1 MTGPAV
7 PTRATAGRVGI
18 NQAGLFV
25 KGLTADSRAVLVH
38 FDGRHIWS
46 FTGADGLQSRGGTS
60 IAWPAV
66 LQPYL
71 DGPTRVR
78 LANLD
83 GSEVYCDEEH
93 RFGSGEE
100 RVHFVD
106 KAGHPYAV
114 DKMGHLTHSFES
126 TSDDAKREILEATQV
141 VIRELRERCGV
152 EAYLGYG
159 ALLGAVREGG
169 MIAHDSDTDI
179 CYFSHHTTPVDII
192 RETYRIEREFKQ
204 MGWDV
209 LRMSAADL
217 KVVWPLSDGRGIHI
231 DIFSSFLLSGEL
243 YILGEKRGPFDLDDL
258 LPLGT
263 VTLDGHEF
271 EAPRNPEAMLVYLY
285 GEGWR
290 VPDPAF
296 AAVADPLTAS
306 RMDGWFRGFRQGMS
320 GWTPLLRGTAG
331 PGSKVS
337 TEGSDFAAWVH
348 GRIGTDDAVLDLG
361 AGNGRDSIWFAE
373 QGHRVRSSD
382 YSRRS
387 AVEVRELLRRTGTK
401 RVRPRQVI
409 LNETRHVFHLIAQ
422 LSRDPH
428 HIYGRQLVG
437 CLDEAARENLFR
449 LGAAVLR
456 RGQSMWLEFAVPHL
470 GAADPEPVPLVKR
483 VDPDVLTAEIERS
496 GGRVV
501 HLEVAPGLDMFD
513 NPDPAV
519 ARMRVIWP
527 AGHSGSTRADT
538 SANTKETV

>member
-1 MTGPAV
+1 VTEAAV

-18 NQAGLFV
+18 SDAGLFV
-25 KGLTADSRAVLVH
+25 KGLSADSPAVLVH

-46 FTGADGLQSRGGTS
+46 FTGADGRQTRGGTS

-66 LQPYL
+66 LVPYL
-71 DGPTRVR
+71 DGWTKIR

-83 GSEVYCDEEH
+83 GSEVYCDAEH
-93 RFGSGEE
+93 RFGSGQE
-100 RVHFVD
+100 RVSFVD

-114 DKMGHLTHSFES
+114 DKMGHLTRSFEE
-126 TSDDAKREILEATQV
+126 TSEDAKREILRATQI

-179 CYFSHHTTPVDII
+179 CYFSRHTAPVDII
-192 RETYRIEREFKQ
+192 RETYRIERELKQ
-204 MGWDV
+204 LGWDV

-217 KVVWPLSDGRGIHI
+217 KVVWPLEDGRRIHI
-231 DIFSSFLLSGEL
+231 DVFSSFLIGGEL

-271 EAPRNPEAMLVYLY
+271 AAPRNPEAMLVYLY

-290 VPDPAF
+290 VPDPGF
-296 AAVADPLTAS
+296 VAVADPLTAA
-306 RMDGWFRGFRQGMS
+306 RLDGWFRGFRQGMS
-320 GWTPLLRGTAG
+320 GWTPLLRRTAEPGSRVPTTGSEFAAGVHDRIG
-331 PGSKVS
+331 PG
-337 TEGSDFAAWVH
+337 
-348 GRIGTDDAVLDLG
+348 DAVLDLG
-361 AGNGRDSIWFAE
+361 AGNARDSIWFAQ

-387 AVEVRELLRRTGTK
+387 AVEARVLMRRTGVK
-401 RVRPRQVI
+401 RVRARQVI
-409 LNETRHVFHLIAQ
+409 LNETRHVFHLVGQ

-428 HIYGRQLVG
+428 HIYARQLVG
-437 CLDEAARENLFR
+437 CLDETARANLLR
-449 LGAAVLR
+449 LGATTLR
-456 RGQSMWLEFAVPHL
+456 RGQSMWLEFSATHPW
-470 GAADPEPVPLVKR
+470 APAPEPVGLVTR
-483 VDPDVLTAEIERS
+483 VDPDVLTEEIARS
-496 GGRVV
+496 GGRVE
-501 HLEVAPGLDMFD
+501 HLEVAPGVDMFD

-519 ARMRVIWP
+519 ARMRVAWP
-527 AGHSGSTRADT
+527 AVRRAGRTDDT
-538 SANTKETV
+538 EESL